1 MKAEAML
8 GYPFYDHKGQN
19 AILNL
24 DERRFPMPPYLDLW
38 VPLALLSLIIAA
50 AVYFSTVSK

>member
-8 GYPFYDHKGQN
+8 GHPLYDHKVQN
-19 AILNL
+19 AILCL
-24 DERRFPMPPYLDLW
+24 DERRSPMLPYLDLW

-50 AVYFSTVSK
+50 AIYFSTVSR